1 MGEKD
6 SVDETEV
13 SAEIGGN
20 EAKQGHSS
28 NLDEYDPSLDIPIAL
43 GKGTWCYMKHPNF
56 NYVSYDS
63 VYLYSLEPWLYRDTE
78 QYHIALKCPKWKT
91 VVMEEVRVLEKNKTW
106 EICALPKRHKIVGC
120 KWLFTLKYK
129 VDETLDRHKVRLVA
143 KGFTQTYDVD
153 YSKTFSLLSKLIIR
167 VMYLLMWTKTG
178 LYIS

>member
-1 MGEKD
+1 MTNPIEPCVDSKISENDRSNIVVLEDMGEKD

-63 VYLYSLEPWLYRDTE
+63 VYLYSLEP
-78 QYHIALKCPKWKT
+78 
-91 VVMEEVRVLEKNKTW
+91 
-106 EICALPKRHKIVGC
+106 
-120 KWLFTLKYK
+120 
-129 VDETLDRHKVRLVA
+129 
-143 KGFTQTYDVD
+143 
-153 YSKTFSLLSKLIIR
+153 
-167 VMYLLMWTKTG
+167 
-178 LYIS
+178 